1 LFKLE
6 TGVEATH
13 VPYAQFPHAIA
24 DLLSGVNTYQFITVL
39 PVVDLINSGQ
49 LRALAVMGRKPI
61 PVLNDVPTILE
72 AGYPRLVAEDW
83 AGLLVKSGT
92 PPDIIAR
99 LNGAVNNALRTEVVR
114 ASLAKIGTDV
124 GGGTPEEFG
133 ALLHAETVRW
143 TKVIKDAEIKI

>member
-1 LFKLE
+1 M
-6 TGVEATH
+6 
-13 VPYAQFPHAIA
+13 
-24 DLLSGVNTYQFITVL
+24 NTYQFITVL

-49 LRALAVMGRKPI
+49 LRALAVMGRKRI

-92 PPDIIAR
+92 PQGVIAR
-99 LNGAVNNALRTEVVR
+99 LNGAVNNALRTEAVR

-133 ALLHAETVRW
+133 ALRAC
-143 TKVIKDAEIKI
+143 